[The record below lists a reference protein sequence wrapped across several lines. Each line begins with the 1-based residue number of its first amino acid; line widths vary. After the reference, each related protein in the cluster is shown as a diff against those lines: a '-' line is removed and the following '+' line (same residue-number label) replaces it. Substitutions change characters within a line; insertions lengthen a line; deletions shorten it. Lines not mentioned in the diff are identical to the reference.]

1 MVTSAIGIT
10 FRKPTFHINA
20 NFYHDNV
27 SAEKN
32 LKEHKVI
39 NIFQGRSN
47 KRTKLKFLPNI
58 VIGLPNEKTSIVIEF
73 NSTSITNVD
82 ISSGLSD
89 FDCVIIWFSR
99 NRYHVDK
106 LSLDSNKCVCS
117 ECRIKECF
125 VEIKMAIKNKKRR
138 PILLFTYLF
147 QIYSTQV
154 FHGSV
159 SFRLF
164 VLVYGT
170 RTKKFPSRI

>member
-10 FRKPTFHINA
+10 SRKPTLHTNA
-20 NFYHDNV
+20 NFYYDNV

-47 KRTKLKFLPNI
+47 KRAKLKFLPNI

-106 LSLDSNKCVCS
+106 LSLDSNKCVLS
-117 ECRIKECF
+117 ECRI
-125 VEIKMAIKNKKRR
+125 N
-138 PILLFTYLF
+138 
-147 QIYSTQV
+147 
-154 FHGSV
+154 V
-159 SFRLF
+159 S
-164 VLVYGT
+164 
-170 RTKKFPSRI
+170 